1 VHHPRPPQPRSPKNS
16 DASSGQAFS
25 EEGGDTPR
33 KQSITEKHA
42 KKIFEMRLTKNS
54 KGQEKPK
61 NSQDVS
67 TGPGG
72 VYHTLL
78 PPKPTETPQLVIEEK
93 ESAADRSTFDS

>member
-1 VHHPRPPQPRSPKNS
+1 
-16 DASSGQAFS
+16 
-25 EEGGDTPR
+25 
-33 KQSITEKHA
+33 
-42 KKIFEMRLTKNS
+42 MRLTKNS

-61 NSQDVS
+61 NNQDAS

>member
-1 VHHPRPPQPRSPKNS
+1 MLAVAKLSPRKGATHQESRALQKNMPKN
-16 DASSGQAFS
+16 F
-25 EEGGDTPR
+25 
-33 KQSITEKHA
+33 
-42 KKIFEMRLTKNS
+42 FEMRLTKNS